1 MNVPDAVTSIVDRL
15 ALIPAEA
22 DAALVLRHAEREAIP
37 EGTFG
42 QAVPLTARGVTTA
55 EQLGAKLSE
64 HRARARV
71 VASALPRCVETGE
84 AVLRGGGW
92 GGEVARD
99 WRLGDPGPF
108 VVEPEFAGGFF
119 LENGIWAI
127 VRRQLSG
134 GPPLPGM
141 RTTSDGVAL
150 LLALATGGLG
160 RDGRLSVYV
169 THDAILAVL
178 VAHLFPLSADEV
190 IESHWPQYLD
200 GLLLWRSDE
209 RLHRTWRGLE
219 QAFHPIGG

>member
-1 MNVPDAVTSIVDRL
+1 MKAPHAVTSIVDRL
-15 ALIPAEA
+15 ALVPVEA
-22 DAALVLRHAEREAIP
+22 DAALILRHAEREDIP

-42 QAVPLTARGVTTA
+42 EAVPLTARGVTKA
-55 EQLGAKLSE
+55 AQLGAKLSE
-64 HRARARV
+64 QRAQVQV
-71 VASALPRCVETGE
+71 VASPLPRCLETGE
-84 AVLRGGGW
+84 AVLRGGRW
-92 GGEVARD
+92 GGVVERD

-108 VVEPEFAGGFF
+108 VVEPEVAGEFF
-119 LENGIWAI
+119 LENGIRAI

-141 RTTSDGVAL
+141 RTTSEGVAL

-160 RDGRLSVYV
+160 RDGRLGVYV

-178 VAHLFPLSADEV
+178 VAHLFRLPADEV

-200 GLLLWRSDE
+200 GLLLWRSDG

-219 QAFHPIGG
+219 QASHPIGG

>member
-1 MNVPDAVTSIVDRL
+1 MNAPDAVTSIVDRL

-22 DAALVLRHAEREAIP
+22 DASLILRHAEREAIP

-42 QAVPLTARGVTTA
+42 EAVPLTARGVTTA

-64 HRARARV
+64 QWALARV
-71 VASALPRCVETGE
+71 VASPLPRCIETGE

-92 GGEVARD
+92 GGAVERD

-108 VVEPEFAGGFF
+108 VVEPEVAGEFF

-134 GPPLPGM
+134 GPPVPGM
-141 RTTSDGVAL
+141 RATSNGIAL

-160 RDGRLSVYV
+160 QDGRLGVYV

-178 VAHLFPLSADEV
+178 VAHLFRLSTDDV

-200 GLLLWRSDE
+200 GLLLWPSDG

-219 QAFHPIGG
+219 QASHPIGG

>member
-1 MNVPDAVTSIVDRL
+1 MDRL
-15 ALIPAEA
+15 VLVPAEA
-22 DAALVLRHAEREAIP
+22 DAALVLRHAEREDIP

-42 QAVPLTARGVTTA
+42 EAVPLTTRGVTTA

-127 VRRQLSG
+127 VRRQLSS

-150 LLALATGGLG
+150 LLAVTTGGLG
-160 RDGRLSVYV
+160 RDGRLGVYV

-178 VAHLFPLSADEV
+178 VAHLFRLSADEV
-190 IESHWPQYLD
+190 IESHWPQFLD
-200 GLLLWRSDE
+200 GLLLWRSDG
-209 RLHRTWRGLE
+209 RLHCTWRGLE